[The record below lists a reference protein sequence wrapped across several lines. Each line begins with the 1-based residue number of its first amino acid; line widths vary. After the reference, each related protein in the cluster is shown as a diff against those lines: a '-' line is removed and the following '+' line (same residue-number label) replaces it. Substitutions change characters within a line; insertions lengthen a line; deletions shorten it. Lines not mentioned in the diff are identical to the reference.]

1 MVMDLQCK
9 IGLYGVLF
17 FWLKVKNYNIRINN
31 IMLHFIRDL
40 TDKLLEFI
48 KDDPVR
54 PEIPTDFRVSDG
66 RMVAAL
72 VSEDKPDAMV
82 CVSFHD
88 FVPAG
93 VDDLKK
99 TSQVP
104 TTAIFY
110 TIWSYKAG
118 KGQELLFQA
127 VKAIQEQYPSINRFV
142 TLSPK
147 TNMARRFHLKNGA
160 IVFRENV
167 ETINYEYQANKE
179 ITET

>member
-1 MVMDLQCK
+1 MLQ
-9 IGLYGVLF
+9 
-17 FWLKVKNYNIRINN
+17 
-31 IMLHFIRDL
+31 FIRDL
-40 TDKLLEFI
+40 HHTLLEFI

-54 PEIPTDFRVSDG
+54 PEISKDFRVSDG

-72 VSEDKPDAMV
+72 TDEESNPEAMV

-88 FVPAG
+88 FVPENVEG
-93 VDDLKK
+93 LNK
-99 TSQVP
+99 TAQVP

-118 KGQELLFQA
+118 KGQELLFRA
-127 VKAIQEQYPSINRFV
+127 VKGIQEQYPSVTRFV

-160 IVFRENV
+160 IIFRENV
-167 ETINYEYQANKE
+167 DTTNYEYQVKE
-179 ITET
+179 E

>member
-1 MVMDLQCK
+1 
-9 IGLYGVLF
+9 
-17 FWLKVKNYNIRINN
+17 
-31 IMLHFIRDL
+31 MLHFIRDISHRF
-40 TDKLLEFI
+40 LEFI

-54 PEIPTDFRVSDG
+54 PEIPTDYRVSDG

-72 VSEDKPDAMV
+72 TDNEQEESNPEAMV

-88 FVPAG
+88 FIPA
-93 VDDLKK
+93 DIKDLDK
-99 TSQVP
+99 TAQVP

-110 TIWSYKAG
+110 TIWSYKSG

-127 VKAIQEQYPSINRFV
+127 VKGIQEQYPSVTRFV

-160 IVFRENV
+160 IVFRENLD
-167 ETINYEYQANKE
+167 TTNYEYTVEKE
-179 ITET
+179 TLKTEEK

>member
-1 MVMDLQCK
+1 MLYFIKDLS
-9 IGLYGVLF
+9 
-17 FWLKVKNYNIRINN
+17 N
-31 IMLHFIRDL
+31 
-40 TDKLLEFI
+40 KLLSFI

-54 PEIPTDFRVSDG
+54 PEIPTEYRVSNG

-72 VSEDKPDAMV
+72 AEKEDDPEAMV

-88 FVPAG
+88 FVPSN
-93 VDDLKK
+93 VKDLDN

-110 TIWSYKAG
+110 TIWSYKSG
-118 KGQELLFQA
+118 KGQELLRAA
-127 VKAIQEQYPSINRFV
+127 VKGIQEQYPSVTRFV

-160 IVFRENV
+160 IVLRENV
-167 ETINYEYQANKE
+167 DTTNYEYVISK
-179 ITET
+179 